1 MKLTSK
7 TFEHDGWIPEKCAF
21 GIKDEET
28 HMALGKNK
36 NPQLTW
42 ANIPDLAQSLVL
54 ICVDTDVPSSLENFN
69 KEGKTISADLPRV
82 DFMHWVMVDIRPID
96 EGVEEGECSDGITPK
111 GKQNPNGPLGSR
123 QGINGYT
130 NFMAGDPEMEGN
142 YFGYEGPCPPWND
155 EIPHHYRFKLF
166 ACDIDR
172 CPVEGVFTGS
182 DVLKAIKG
190 HVIAETELIGLY
202 SLNPDVG

>member
-1 MKLTSK
+1 MQLTSK
-7 TFEHDGWIPEKCAF
+7 TFAHNGWIPEKCAF

-28 HMALGKNK
+28 HMALGKNI
-36 NPQLTW
+36 NPQLSW
-42 ANIPDLAQSLVL
+42 SNAPDGAQSLVL

-82 DFMHWVMVDIRPID
+82 DFTHWVMVDILPID
-96 EGVEEGECSDGITPK
+96 GGVEEGECSDGITPK
-111 GKQNPNGPLGSR
+111 GKQNPKGPPGSR

-182 DVLKAIKG
+182 DVLKAIEG
-190 HVIAETELIGLY
+190 HVIAETELTGLY

>member
-1 MKLTSK
+1 MQLTSK
-7 TFEHDGWIPEKCAF
+7 TFDHNGWIPEKCAF
-21 GIKDEET
+21 GIKDDET
-28 HMALGKNK
+28 RMALGENK

-42 ANIPDLAQSLVL
+42 SNIPDEAQSLVL

-69 KEGKTISADLPRV
+69 KEGKTISANLPRV
-82 DFMHWVMVDIRPID
+82 DFMHWVMVDIEPGD
-96 EGVEEGECSDGITPK
+96 GGVEEAQCSDRITPK
-111 GKQNPNGPLGSR
+111 GKQNPNGPPGSR

-130 NFMAGDPEMEGN
+130 NFMAGDPEMEGD

-166 ACDIDR
+166 ACDIER
-172 CPVEGVFTGS
+172 CPVDGAFTGS
-182 DVLKAIKG
+182 DVLKAIEG
-190 HVIAETELIGLY
+190 HVIAETELTGLY

>member
-1 MKLTSK
+1 MCIRDSSWSNAP
-7 TFEHDGWIPEKCAF
+7 DG
-21 GIKDEET
+21 
-28 HMALGKNK
+28 
-36 NPQLTW
+36 
-42 ANIPDLAQSLVL
+42 AQSLVL

-69 KEGKTISADLPRV
+69 KEGKTISSDLPRV
-82 DFMHWVMVDIRPID
+82 DFMHWVMVDILPID
-96 EGVEEGECSDGITPK
+96 GGVEEGECSDGITPK
-111 GKQNPNGPLGSR
+111 GKQNPKGPPGSR

-130 NFMAGDPEMEGN
+130 NFMVGDPEMEGN

-182 DVLKAIKG
+182 DVLKAIEG
-190 HVIAETELIGLY
+190 HVIAETELTGLY

>member
-1 MKLTSK
+1 MQLTSK
-7 TFEHDGWIPEKCAF
+7 TFAHNGWIPEKCAF

-28 HMALGKNK
+28 HMALGKNI
-36 NPQLTW
+36 NPQLSW
-42 ANIPDLAQSLVL
+42 SNAPDGAQSLVL

-82 DFMHWVMVDIRPID
+82 DFMHRVMVDILPID
-96 EGVEEGECSDGITPK
+96 GGVEEGECSDGITPK
-111 GKQNPNGPLGSR
+111 GKQNPKGPPGSR

-172 CPVEGVFTGS
+172 CPVEAVFTGS
-182 DVLKAIKG
+182 DVLKAIEG
-190 HVIAETELIGLY
+190 HVIAETELTGLY

>member
-1 MKLTSK
+1 MQLTSK
-7 TFEHDGWIPEKCAF
+7 TFDHNGWIPEKCAF
-21 GIKDEET
+21 CIKDDET
-28 HMALGKNK
+28 RMALGENK

-42 ANIPDLAQSLVL
+42 SNIPDGAQSLVL
-54 ICVDTDVPSSLENFN
+54 ICVDTDVPSSLDNFN

-82 DFMHWVMVDIRPID
+82 DFMHWVMVDIEPFD
-96 EGVEEGECSDGITPK
+96 GGVEEAECSDGITPK
-111 GKQNPNGPLGSR
+111 GKQNPNGPPGSR

-155 EIPHHYRFKLF
+155 EIPHHYRLKLF
-166 ACDIDR
+166 ACDIER
-172 CPVEGVFTGS
+172 CPVDGVFTGS
-182 DVLKAIKG
+182 EVLKAIEG
-190 HVIAETELIGLY
+190 HVIAETELTGLY

>member
-1 MKLTSK
+1 MQLTSR
-7 TFEHDGWIPEKCAF
+7 TFDHNGWIPEKCAF
-21 GIKDEET
+21 GIKDDET
-28 HMALGKNK
+28 RMALGENK

-42 ANIPDLAQSLVL
+42 SNIPDGAQSLVL

-69 KEGKTISADLPRV
+69 KEGKTISANLPRV
-82 DFMHWVMVDIRPID
+82 DFMHWVMVDIEPFD
-96 EGVEEGECSDGITPK
+96 GGVEEAECSDGITPK
-111 GKQNPNGPLGSR
+111 GKQNPNGPPGSR

-166 ACDIDR
+166 ACDIER
-172 CPVEGVFTGS
+172 CPVDGAFTGS
-182 DVLKAIKG
+182 DVLKAIEG
-190 HVIAETELIGLY
+190 HVIAETELTGLY

>member
-1 MKLTSK
+1 MQLTSK
-7 TFEHDGWIPEKCAF
+7 TFDHNGWIPEKCAF
-21 GIKDEET
+21 GIKDDET
-28 HMALGKNK
+28 RMALGENK

-42 ANIPDLAQSLVL
+42 SNIPDGAQSLVL

-69 KEGKTISADLPRV
+69 KEGKTISANLPRV
-82 DFMHWVMVDIRPID
+82 DFMHWVMVDIEAFD
-96 EGVEEGECSDGITPK
+96 GGVEEAECSDGITPK
-111 GKQNPNGPLGSR
+111 GKQNPKGPPGSR

-166 ACDIDR
+166 ACDIEK
-172 CPVEGVFTGS
+172 CPVDGAFTGS
-182 DVLKAIKG
+182 DVLKAIEG
-190 HVIAETELIGLY
+190 HVIAETELTGLY
-202 SLNPDVG
+202 SLNPNVG

>member
-1 MKLTSK
+1 MQLTSK
-7 TFEHDGWIPEKCAF
+7 TFDHNGWIPEKCAF
-21 GIKDEET
+21 CIKDDET
-28 HMALGKNK
+28 RMALGENK

-42 ANIPDLAQSLVL
+42 SNIPDGAQSLVL
-54 ICVDTDVPSSLENFN
+54 ICVDTDVPSSLDNFN

-82 DFMHWVMVDIRPID
+82 DFMHWVMVDIEPFD
-96 EGVEEGECSDGITPK
+96 GGVEEAECSDGITPK
-111 GKQNPNGPLGSR
+111 GKQNPNGPPGSR

-166 ACDIDR
+166 ACDIER
-172 CPVEGVFTGS
+172 CPVDGVFTGS
-182 DVLKAIKG
+182 EVLKAIEG
-190 HVIAETELIGLY
+190 HVIAETELTGLY

>member
-1 MKLTSK
+1 MQLTSK
-7 TFEHDGWIPEKCAF
+7 TFAHNGWIPEKCAF

-28 HMALGKNK
+28 HMALGKNI
-36 NPQLTW
+36 NPQLSW
-42 ANIPDLAQSLVL
+42 SNAPDGAQSLVL

-69 KEGKTISADLPRV
+69 KEGKTISAELTRA
-82 DFMHWVMVDIRPID
+82 DFMHWVMVDILPID
-96 EGVEEGECSDGITPK
+96 GGVEEGECSDGITPK
-111 GKQNPNGPLGSR
+111 GKQNPKGPPGSR

-182 DVLKAIKG
+182 DVLKAIEG
-190 HVIAETELIGLY
+190 HVIAETELTGLY